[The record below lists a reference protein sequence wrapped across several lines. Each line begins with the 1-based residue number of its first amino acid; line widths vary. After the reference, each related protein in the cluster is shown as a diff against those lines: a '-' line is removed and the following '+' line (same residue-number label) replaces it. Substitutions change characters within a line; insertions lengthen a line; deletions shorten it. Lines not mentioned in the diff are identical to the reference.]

1 MFHLYYT
8 SFVRKKI
15 RIRQTKK
22 RAIVKGLTQTRLN
35 HGNELFTLTP
45 SPPVKKN
52 RLKYLIERRN
62 PMRWRGERQSDNVED
77 RRGISISRG
86 AKVGGISGLGLVA
99 LVVVGMFLGIDPTVI
114 LQQVGQNATSSSV
127 TAERGARPAAND
139 DMRNFVAVVLA
150 ETEDV
155 WNDAFQKAGRTYEE
169 PKLVLFSGAVE
180 SACGMAESAV
190 GPFYCPADHKVY
202 LDLVFFDELHS
213 RFGASGDFAQA
224 YVIAHE
230 VGHHV
235 QTLLGITRKVTEL
248 QSKSGTRDRNK
259 LSVMMELQADCLAGM
274 WAHQAQKKRNIL
286 EAGDIEEGLN
296 AASAVGDDRIQKRTR
311 GYVVPDGFTHGSSEQ
326 RVGWFKRGLEQGSF
340 QACNTFNADRL

>member
-1 MFHLYYT
+1 
-8 SFVRKKI
+8 
-15 RIRQTKK
+15 
-22 RAIVKGLTQTRLN
+22 
-35 HGNELFTLTP
+35 
-45 SPPVKKN
+45 
-52 RLKYLIERRN
+52 
-62 PMRWRGERQSDNVED
+62 MRWRGERQSDNVED
-77 RRGISISRG
+77 RRGMSLSRG

-99 LVVVGMFLGIDPTVI
+99 LVVVGMFLGIDPTV
-114 LQQVGQNATSSSV
+114 LLQVGENMQSPSV
-127 TAERGARPAAND
+127 TTEQSARPAAND

-155 WNDAFQKAGRTYEE
+155 WNDTFQKAGRTYQE

-190 GPFYCPADHKVY
+190 GPFYCPADQKVY
-202 LDLVFFDELHS
+202 LDLAFFEDLHA

-235 QTLLGITRKVTEL
+235 QTQLGITQKVAEL
-248 QSKSGTRDRNK
+248 QSRSSVAERNK

-274 WAHQAQKKRNIL
+274 WAHQAQKNRNIL

-311 GYVVPDGFTHGSSEQ
+311 GYVVPDGFTHGTSAQ
-326 RVGWFKRGLEQGSF
+326 RVRWFERGFEQGTV
-340 QACNTFNADRL
+340 QACNTFRADHL